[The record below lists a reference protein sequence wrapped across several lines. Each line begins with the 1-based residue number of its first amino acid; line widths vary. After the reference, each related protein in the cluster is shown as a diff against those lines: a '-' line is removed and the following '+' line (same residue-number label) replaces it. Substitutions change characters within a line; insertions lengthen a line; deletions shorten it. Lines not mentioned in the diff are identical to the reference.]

1 MLNQFQNDLKLE
13 AEFDIKIE
21 AFIKKMPKV
30 HQINKMIGNYKYF
43 DYIVALTDGRIIKIE
58 VKTDRRVAQTGNLVI
73 EYGRSDFYDK
83 SFIAS
88 GLMESTSDLYIHIDC
103 INNLAYIFNT
113 NKLKNAVNN
122 GNYKKITGGDG
133 KRTFMYLIKLKDLD
147 DLYTKHKLN

>member
-1 MLNQFQNDLKLE
+1 MTNQFQNDLKLE

-21 AFIKKMPKV
+21 DFIKKMPKV

-43 DYIVALTDGRIIKIE
+43 DYVVALTDGRLIKIE
-58 VKTDRRVAQTGNLVI
+58 VKTDRKLAQSGNIVI
-73 EYGRSDFYDK
+73 EYGRIDFYDK
-83 SFIAS
+83 TFVSS

-113 NKLKNAVNN
+113 KKLQETVIS

-133 KRTFMYLIKLKDLD
+133 KRTHMYLIKIKDLD
-147 DLYTKHKLN
+147 DLYTIHKI